1 MSNPLAQAS
10 FEARS
15 ARLRMVRAELLP
27 LTATAVIDIM
37 GKSCLHKQALKHK
50 MQYYKYPLKNTKKLL
65 LHSLL

>member
-27 LTATAVIDIM
+27 LTATAVTDIANE
-37 GKSCLHKQALKHK
+37 SCLHE
-50 MQYYKYPLKNTKKLL
+50 
-65 LHSLL
+65 